1 MKVISMRIWKIAT
14 AIVVVAAAGGGYY
27 LKDRP
32 ELLAQGKALLAG
44 LGSKPAAAAPAPAMQ
59 AMPVPVAS
67 VVKKTIPLFLN
78 YPARTESIRSIA
90 LQAKVSGY
98 MLDQAVPD
106 GTDVKQG
113 DVLYRIDARDYQAA
127 LAQVKAQAE
136 RDTAALDY
144 AKTSLTR
151 GNDLSKTG
159 FLSKDLFD
167 QRTSAVKQG
176 EATLLADKAAIQ
188 AAELNLAYTEIKA
201 PFDGRLGRNQAPAGT
216 LVSPGG
222 TVLNTLV
229 QLSPI
234 YVTFTP
240 TEAELTQILKAKA
253 AGKVAADIT
262 VPGQNEAGH
271 RGELTFLD
279 NVVDRA
285 TGTITARAT
294 TANTDRSLLPG
305 QYVNLRLAI
314 GERPD
319 TLLVPQAALGS
330 SQLGKYVYVV
340 GEGNKVE
347 MRLIELGPAEGPL
360 VAVTKGVKE
369 TDQIISGNIQK
380 IFPGMPVQPLPQK
393 TGA

>member
-1 MKVISMRIWKIAT
+1 MKVISMRIWEIAT

>member
-1 MKVISMRIWKIAT
+1 MRIWKLAT

-27 LKDRP
+27 LKDKP
-32 ELLAQGKALLAG
+32 ELIAQGKALLAG
-44 LGSKPAAAAPAPAMQ
+44 VMSKPAAAAPAPAMQ

-67 VVKKTIPLFLN
+67 VVKKTIPIFLN
-78 YPARTESIRSIA
+78 YPARTESIRSIT

-98 MLDQAVPD
+98 ILDQAVPD
-106 GTDVKQG
+106 GADVKQG
-113 DVLYRIDARDYQAA
+113 DMLYHIDARDYQAA
-127 LAQVKAQAE
+127 LDQVKAQAE
-136 RDTAALDY
+136 RDTASLDY

-151 GNDLSKTG
+151 GNDLNKTG
-159 FLSKDLFD
+159 YLSKDVFD

-188 AAELNLAYTEIKA
+188 AAEINLAYTQIKA
-201 PFDGRLGRNQAPAGT
+201 PFDGRIGRNQASAGT

-240 TEAELTQILKAKA
+240 TESELTQILKAKA
-253 AGKVAADIT
+253 AGKVVADIT
-262 VPGQNEAGH
+262 VPGQNEASH
-271 RGELTFLD
+271 QGELTFLD

-294 TANTDRSLLPG
+294 TANADRSLLPG
-305 QYVNLRLAI
+305 QYVNLKLSI

-319 TLLVPQAALGS
+319 TLLVPQAAIAS

-340 GEGNKVE
+340 GEGSKVE
-347 MRLIELGPAEGPL
+347 MRLIELGPTQGPL

-369 TDQIISGNIQK
+369 TDQIIAGNIQK
-380 IFPGMPVQPLPQK
+380 IFPGMPVQPLPPK
-393 TGA
+393 AGA

>member
-1 MKVISMRIWKIAT
+1 MRIWKIAT

-27 LKDRP
+27 LKDKP
-32 ELLAQGKALLAG
+32 HLLAAGQELLAGVL
-44 LGSKPAAAAPAPAMQ
+44 SKPASANPAPAMQ

-67 VVKKTIPLFLN
+67 VVKKSIPLFLN

-151 GNDLSKTG
+151 GNDLTKTG

-188 AAELNLAYTEIKA
+188 AAELNLDYTEIKA
-201 PFDGRLGRNQAPAGT
+201 PFDGRIGRNQAAAGT

-253 AGKVAADIT
+253 AGKVLADII
-262 VPGQNEAGH
+262 VPGQNEASH
-271 RGELTFLD
+271 QGELTFLD

-294 TANTDRSLLPG
+294 TANADRSLLPG
-305 QYVNLRLAI
+305 QYVNLRLSV

-340 GEGNKVE
+340 GEGSKVE
-347 MRLIELGPAEGPL
+347 MRLVELGPAQGPL
-360 VAVTKGVKE
+360 IAVTKGVKE
-369 TDQIISGNIQK
+369 TDQIIVGNVQK
-380 IFPGMPVQPLPQK
+380 IFPGVPVQPLPQK
-393 TGA
+393 AGA